1 MILMRKILLLT
12 YFHMC
17 SRYRKAWAGFLWVV
31 ANPIL
36 TFVIQSLIF
45 KSILKIEVQNYPAF
59 LVSGLLPWF
68 FISQSLYVV
77 TNSLVASRDILLGFK
92 IHPFVIVSSQ
102 VLDQFVS
109 FLAAFLLI
117 SFFTVKL
124 QTDFLLMRMLLV
136 LISTFLICSFTIL
149 FTNLLAYWH
158 VFYRDIQFITQFIMN
173 LAFYVT
179 PIFYQPSSLGNY
191 QWLLSFN
198 IFYPFISL
206 YQSSLYQLDLRSW
219 GQAALVS
226 SVISLATMVMLD
238 LSYRFKMKEFYI
250 HV

>member
-1 MILMRKILLLT
+1 
-12 YFHMC
+12 MC

-36 TFVIQSLIF
+36 TFVIQALIF
-45 KSILKIEVQNYPAF
+45 KSILKIEIENYPAF
-59 LVSGLLPWF
+59 LVTGLLPWF

-109 FLAAFLLI
+109 FLAAFALI
-117 SFFTVKL
+117 SLFTVRL
-124 QTDFLLMRMLLV
+124 QSDFLLLRLGLI
-136 LISTFLICSFTIL
+136 LISTFLICSFTVL

-179 PIFYQPSSLGNY
+179 PIFYQPSSLGKY
-191 QWLLSFN
+191 QSLLVFN
-198 IFYPFISL
+198 IFYPFIKL
-206 YQSSLYQLDLRSW
+206 YQSSLYQFDLKIW
-219 GQAALVS
+219 GQAALS
-226 SVISLATMVMLD
+226 SSIITLMTLLILD
-238 LSYRFKMKEFYI
+238 MSYRFKMKEFYI